1 AWVVARYGAR
11 TAAESGGSSA
21 VRLSRERHHQLE
33 RAVARYGRYATAA
46 LDGWPAAPW
55 AAFLHAAATGG
66 HAYPAGT
73 IEAFD
78 QRTRRMRARATVDDP
93 ARLEA
98 MRRRAHARHT
108 PTADATEAP
117 LSFRVAPATGDGRWP
132 AWMRLTPDGR
142 PILTPGPQHTLSG
155 PSGDQIAVDEQHPW
169 LPAPGDAHRRMIE
182 RDAFLVLGHWPP
194 AHLDGRALR
203 DGRARGTIPPAQR
216 PERIDHEILE
226 LARLDKL
233 TIAQVLAITD
243 PDIRRDMLCAAR
255 ARAARQHE
263 HERQQLLTRLS
274 HATPDGPR
282 P

>member
-1 AWVVARYGAR
+1 MTSMRQNSWRVESEQPADRVGRVVNG
-11 TAAESGGSSA
+11 TAE
-21 VRLSRERHHQLE
+21 VELDL
-33 RAVARYGRYATAA
+33 A
-46 LDGWPAAPW
+46 LC
-55 AAFLHAAATGG
+55 
-66 HAYPAGT
+66 
-73 IEAFD
+73 E
-78 QRTRRMRARATVDDP
+78 
-93 ARLEA
+93 

-108 PTADATEAP
+108 PTAVTEGP
-117 LSFRVAPATGDGRWP
+117 LSFRKPPATGDGRWP

-142 PILTPGPQHTLSG
+142 PILVPGPQHTVSG

-194 AHLDGRALR
+194 AHLDGRTLR

-226 LARLDKL
+226 LARLEQL
-233 TIAQVLAITD
+233 TIAQVLAID
-243 PDIRRDMLCAAR
+243 PAVRGDMLCAAR

-263 HERQQLLTRLS
+263 HERQQLLARLTR
-274 HATPDGPR
+274 ATPDGPR